1 MKQSLRLGR
10 VAGIPVGVNWSVLVI
25 LVLITDIVAGNVLP
39 RADAGRSAS
48 VYWAIAIPTAV
59 LFLASLLA
67 HEGAHAAVARKKG
80 LGVRSITLWM
90 LGGVAQLDGEPPT
103 ARADFAIAAAGPL
116 MSLAIGVVLFA
127 GAEAAALLGAPAAIV
142 AALAWTGAT
151 NAFLAVFNLLPGAP
165 LDGGR
170 ILRALVWMRSGDRS
184 RGDRVATGAGQVM
197 GAALAGA
204 GVAQLIFLGQSDGLW
219 LMLIGWFLIWAAGAE
234 AKTRVVREA
243 AAGVHVRELMVPEPQ
258 CAAAWRPV
266 GEFIANVA
274 TRSRQSVF
282 PVTGFDGRP
291 CGVVTLAR
299 LSRVPPARAED
310 RVDTVAL
317 ALPDDYTAGPD
328 DPASSLVGRAPLAN
342 ALLAVVVAGGRII
355 GMVTT
360 EDVARLVQQSMLRA
374 GSGTP
379 PPVAPGSRQPDEP
392 RTRGGACA
400 RTSRRSPASGYGP
413 YAGGSRRRASA
424 G

>member
-48 VYWAIAIPTAV
+48 VYWAIAVPTAV

-67 HEGAHAAVARKKG
+67 HEGAHAAVARRKG
-80 LGVRSITLWM
+80 LAVRSITLWM
-90 LGGVAQLDGEPPT
+90 LGGVAQLDGEPT
-103 ARADFAIAAAGPL
+103 NARADFAIAAAGPL
-116 MSLAIGVVLFA
+116 TSLAIGVVLFA
-127 GAEAAALLGAPAAIV
+127 GAEGAALVGVPGAIV

-151 NAFLAVFNLLPGAP
+151 NALLAVFNLLPGAP

-170 ILRALVWMRSGDRS
+170 ILRALVWMRSGDRA

-204 GVAQLIFLGQSDGLW
+204 GVAQLIFLGQSGGLW
-219 LMLIGWFLIWAAGAE
+219 LMLIGWFLVWAAGAE
-234 AKTRVVREA
+234 AKARVVREA
-243 AAGVHVRELMVPEPQ
+243 AAGVHVRDLMVPEPE

-266 GEFIANVA
+266 GEFIATGA

-291 CGVVTLAR
+291 CGIVTLDR
-299 LSRVPPARAED
+299 LSRGAAGHTGD
-310 RVDTVAL
+310 RVDSVAVAL
-317 ALPDDYTAGPD
+317 PPEYVVSPE
-328 DPASSLVGRAPLAN
+328 DPAASLVGRMPIAGT
-342 ALLAVVVAGGRII
+342 LLA
-355 GMVTT
+355 
-360 EDVARLVQQSMLRA
+360 
-374 GSGTP
+374 
-379 PPVAPGSRQPDEP
+379 
-392 RTRGGACA
+392 
-400 RTSRRSPASGYGP
+400 
-413 YAGGSRRRASA
+413 
-424 G
+424 